1 MFPKLDPKKLEKLV
15 KQMGMQIENIDAQRV
30 IIECEDKELVI
41 NNPQVSK
48 IKVPGQETFQI
59 IGEIEERVGIK
70 EEDVEIV
77 SQRANI
83 SKEKARELLEET
95 GDIVLAIKKAAEK

>member
-77 SQRANI
+77 SQRANV

>member
-1 MFPKLDPKKLEKLV
+1 MFPKLDPKRLEKLA
-15 KQMGMQIENIDAQRV
+15 KQMGMQIENIDAKRV

-48 IKVPGQETFQI
+48 IKIHGQETFQI
-59 IGEIEERVGIK
+59 MGEIEERVGIK

-77 SQRANI
+77 SQKANV
-83 SKEKARELLEET
+83 SKEKARELLKET
-95 GDIVLAIKKAAEK
+95 GDIVLAIKKASEK